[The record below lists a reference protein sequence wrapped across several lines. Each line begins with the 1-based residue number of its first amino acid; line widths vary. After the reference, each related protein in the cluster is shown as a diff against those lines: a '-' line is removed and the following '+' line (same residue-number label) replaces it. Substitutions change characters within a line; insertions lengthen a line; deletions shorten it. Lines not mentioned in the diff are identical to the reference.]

1 MKTKILINCPCLKHL
16 GGVANH
22 YLGLKPY
29 WTECVK
35 YLPISKRSRKRG
47 SGKYWL
53 PLDICKFIYQL
64 IFFRPDIILLNPSIG
79 LNALKRDFLFL
90 NIAKLFGKKVGIFI
104 HGFDIPTFESINKN
118 WLCCE
123 LNKASVIFV
132 LAEDFKKRLM
142 DIGVTT
148 PIELTTTKVDDAL
161 IKDFT
166 IDSRDGKSGCLLF
179 LARVEKAKGIYE
191 TIETFKILK
200 KEFPDIKLK
209 IVGDGT
215 ELENIK
221 QKINNEQINDI
232 IITGRLSGKEIIDA
246 YKSALLL
253 LLTTHGEGMPTTVL
267 EAMAFGLPVITR
279 PVGGLV
285 DFFENGKMGY
295 IDSTLD
301 PVKIADG
308 IRPFLMNPELTK
320 SVAINNHRYALDNFM
335 ASSVTKHIETTLIT
349 YL

>member
-104 HGFDIPTFESINKN
+104 HGFDIPTYESLDNK
-118 WLCCE
+118 WLRTE

-132 LAEDFKKRLM
+132 LAEDFKNRLTN
-142 DIGVTT
+142 IGVTT
-148 PIELTTTKVDDAL
+148 PIELSTTKVDDSL
-161 IKDFT
+161 VKDFD
-166 IDSRDGKSGCLLF
+166 ISIRDGKSRELLF

-191 TIETFKILK
+191 TIDTFKILK
-200 KEFPDIKLK
+200 NEFPNLRLK
-209 IVGDGT
+209 IVGDGS

-221 QKINNEQINDI
+221 RKISDENLQDI
-232 IITGRLSGKEIIDA
+232 TVTGRLSGKDIINA
-246 YKSALLL
+246 YKAANLL

-285 DFFENGKMGY
+285 DFFENEKMGF
-295 IDSTLD
+295 IDSTLN

-308 IRPFLMNPELTK
+308 VRPFLLNPELTK
-320 SVAINNHRYALDNFM
+320 SVARYNHEYALKKFM
-335 ASSVTKHIETTLIT
+335 ASSVANRMEKLLKKYI
-349 YL
+349 